1 MDKVVE
7 NILSRLEG
15 NPLHQISV
23 QTYGPPCSQVE
34 FLEPLH
40 SLLQRIRSHGHAV
53 AKMDIRTSGASIVG
67 FRAELSRL
75 GA

>member
-15 NPLHQISV
+15 HPLHQLLV

-34 FLEPLH
+34 FLEPLPVCFNVFGLTVMPWPRWI
-40 SLLQRIRSHGHAV
+40 SARPEPQLLVSVQN
-53 AKMDIRTSGASIVG
+53 
-67 FRAELSRL
+67 
-75 GA
+75 